1 MDKIVELK
9 KLLWIL
15 DSKHNAS
22 IPQTQENINFIADE
36 IVKLFRQPAV
46 ISSLPFECQ
55 KMLVGRLSSQLNK
68 QLEDYIIDGLKRK
81 GFEFENR
88 MELENFIKSNCRC
101 EDRTDIKQRT
111 YFVNDIPFF
120 LHCYEIEM
128 DLNPITTDREVKMYA
143 NYGRYAYL

>member
-1 MDKIVELK
+1 MADLELLTLK
-9 KLLWIL
+9 FAQMKLV
-15 DSKHNAS
+15 SR
-22 IPQTQENINFIADE
+22 NFDLPEEPPLLITD
-36 IVKLFRQPAV
+36 V
-46 ISSLPFECQ
+46 I
-55 KMLVGRLSSQLNK
+55 GRLSSQLNK
-68 QLEDYIIDGLKRK
+68 KLEDFMIEGLVRK

-88 MELENFIKSNCRC
+88 SELENFIKSNCRC

-128 DLNPITTDREVKMYA
+128 DLNLITTGREVKMSA

>member
-1 MDKIVELK
+1 MADLELLALNLIQMIIEITNFDLPQDPP
-9 KLLWIL
+9 LLIE
-15 DSKHNAS
+15 SV
-22 IPQTQENINFIADE
+22 T
-36 IVKLFRQPAV
+36 
-46 ISSLPFECQ
+46 
-55 KMLVGRLSSQLNK
+55 GRLSYQLNK
-68 QLEDYIIDGLKRK
+68 QLEDYTIEGLQRK

-128 DLNPITTDREVKMYA
+128 DLNPIQTDTEVKMSAIYD
-143 NYGRYAYL
+143 RYAFL